1 MPVVDLSF
9 HLTGTVIP
17 ADHGYSLYG
26 AVCRL
31 IPDFH
36 EHLSAEQE
44 NRGSSRTFGIHPING
59 TLVGNRKLQLNE
71 KSRVIFRVT
80 DQYIKPLLS
89 LAGKTLNLDGCL
101 ISLGVPN
108 PLLLKPSPHL
118 RSRLVVIKGFMEPV
132 EFLEAAQRQLTEL
145 GLKGTPTLTKRKSPK
160 SVEGHNSRPDP
171 DEAIKRTISI
181 RDKTVVG
188 FALEVAGL
196 SDVDSISLQ
205 EQGIGGRRRFGCGI
219 FTPTKA

>member
-36 EHLSAEQE
+36 EHLNAEQE
-44 NRGSSRTFGIHPING
+44 NPGSSRTFGIHPING
-59 TLVGNRKLQLNE
+59 ILIGNRKIQLNE
-71 KSRVIFRVT
+71 KSRVVFRVT
-80 DQYIKPLLS
+80 DEYIKPLLA
-89 LAGKTLNLDGCL
+89 LAGKTLNLDGCP

-108 PLLLKPSPHL
+108 PRLLKPSPHL
-118 RSRLVVIKGFMEPV
+118 RSRLVVIKGFMGPA
-132 EFLEAAQRQLTEL
+132 EFLGASQRQLSDL
-145 GLKGTPTLTKRKSPK
+145 GLEGTPTLTKRKSLK
-160 SVEGHNSRPDP
+160 SLEGNNSRSDP
-171 DEAIKRTISI
+171 DEAVKRTISI

-205 EQGIGGRRRFGCGI
+205 ERGIGGRRRFGCGI
-219 FTPTKA
+219 FTPAKA

>member
-17 ADHGYSLYG
+17 ADHGYSLYA

-36 EHLSAEQE
+36 EHLSTEQE
-44 NRGSSRTFGIHPING
+44 NCSSTRTFGIHPING

-80 DQYIKPLLS
+80 DQFIKPLLT
-89 LAGKTLNLDGCL
+89 LAGKTLNLDGCP

-132 EFLEAAQRQLTEL
+132 EFLEAAKRQLSEL
-145 GLKGTPTLTKRKSPK
+145 GLDGRPTLTKRKSNR
-160 SVEGHNSRPDP
+160 SVEGLNSRLDS
-171 DEAIKRTISI
+171 EVALKRTISI

-196 SDVDSISLQ
+196 SDADSILLQ
-205 EQGIGGRRRFGCGI
+205 ERGIGGRRRFGCGI
-219 FTPTKA
+219 FIPAKA